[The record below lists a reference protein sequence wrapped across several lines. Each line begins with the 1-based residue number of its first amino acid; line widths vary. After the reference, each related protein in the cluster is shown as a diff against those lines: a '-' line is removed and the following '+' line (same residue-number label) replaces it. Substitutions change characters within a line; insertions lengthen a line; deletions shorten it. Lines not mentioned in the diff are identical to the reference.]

1 MEELLHFKTKSLEEL
16 KPYINQKGFIW
27 ACENGHTEV
36 AQWVMSFIVANDINA
51 FIDLCINGELELAQE
66 FYSINPN
73 IDISIDN
80 ERIFKIVCENG
91 YLEMAKWLL
100 SVKPDINISIDD
112 NHALK
117 YARKNGHM
125 KLVSWLEMLNKK

>member
-1 MEELLHFKTKSLEEL
+1 MEALLNFKTKSLEEI
-16 KPYINQKGFIW
+16 KPYINKEGFIW
-27 ACENGHTEV
+27 ACENGHVEI
-36 AQWVMSFIVANDINA
+36 AQWIMSSIIAYDINA
-51 FIDLCINGELELAQE
+51 FIELCRYGELQLAQD
-66 FYSINPN
+66 FYSINPE
-73 IDISIDN
+73 IDISADN
-80 ERIFKIVCENG
+80 ERSFKIVCENG

-125 KLVSWLEMLNKK
+125 KIALWLEMLNKK

>member
-1 MEELLHFKTKSLEEL
+1 MEALLDFKTKSLKEL

-27 ACENGHTEV
+27 ACENGHMEV

-51 FIDLCINGELELAQE
+51 FIDLCRYGELQLAQE
-66 FYSINPN
+66 FYSINPEL
-73 IDISIDN
+73 DISAVN
-80 ERIFKIVCENG
+80 ERSFKIVCENG

-100 SVKPDINISIDD
+100 SVKPDINISVDD

-125 KLVSWLEMLNKK
+125 KLASWLETLTKK

>member
-1 MEELLHFKTKSLEEL
+1 
-16 KPYINQKGFIW
+16 
-27 ACENGHTEV
+27 
-36 AQWVMSFIVANDINA
+36 
-51 FIDLCINGELELAQE
+51 
-66 FYSINPN
+66 
-73 IDISIDN
+73 
-80 ERIFKIVCENG
+80 
-91 YLEMAKWLL
+91 MAKWLL